1 MKNSNQKMAYLSASL
16 YALIIGF
23 SFLFVKIALEVTNPL
38 NTLAHRFTVAFIFA
52 SVPILFKWVK
62 LNITIKDL
70 LPILPISI
78 FYPTLFF
85 TFQTFGLVHISSS
98 EAGII
103 QATIPIFTMIIASI
117 FLKEKTGKTQKL
129 SLLLSVAGV
138 VYIFVMKGIDAGSTN
153 FMGTLLI
160 LLCSISSASYNVLA
174 RKVTKRYS
182 IIDLTYIMTLIG
194 FISFNALS
202 LIDYAV
208 KGNIDLYFKPFTDTS
223 FIISILYLGILS
235 SVISSLLSNYTLSQI
250 EASKMSVFSNLS
262 TLITMVTGFLF
273 LNENLYYYHLIG
285 AIMIILGLLGT
296 NFLDKKR

>member
-208 KGNIDLYFKPFTDTS
+208 KGNLDLYFKPFTNTS

>member
-273 LNENLYYYHLIG
+273 LHENLYYYHLIG

>member
-1 MKNSNQKMAYLSASL
+1 MKNSNKKKAYLSAFL

-23 SFLFVKIALEVTNPL
+23 SFLFVKLALTVTNPL
-38 NTLAHRFTVAFIFA
+38 NALAHRFTIAFIVA
-52 SVPILFKWVK
+52 SIPIIFRWIK
-62 LNITIKDL
+62 LNITLKDL

-103 QATIPIFTMIIASI
+103 QATVPIFTMVIASI
-117 FLKEKTGKTQKL
+117 FLNEKSSKKQKM

-138 VYIFVMKGIDAGSTN
+138 IYIFFMKGIDLKSTN
-153 FMGTLLI
+153 IIGTILI
-160 LLCSISSASYNVLA
+160 LLCALSSASYNVIA
-174 RKVTKRYS
+174 RKVTKKYS
-182 IIDLTYIMTLIG
+182 VIDLTYIMTLIG
-194 FISFNALS
+194 FISFNSLS

-208 KGNIDLYFKPFTDTS
+208 KGNLNLYFKPFTSTT

-250 EASKMSVFSNLS
+250 EASKMSVFNNLS
-262 TLITMVTGFLF
+262 TLITMITGFIF
-273 LNENLYYYHLIG
+273 LNEDLYYYHIIG
-285 AIMIILGLLGT
+285 AIMIVLGLLGT
-296 NFLDKKR
+296 NFLDKKS